1 MLSFNQILSL
11 ALLGFLGL
19 VPAGVAQSKSGSP
32 GPDSSQSGSAS
43 VPATAATVLRTNA
56 NLVLVD
62 VVVTNHGQALQG
74 LGRDQFHIFE
84 NGHEQTI
91 TSFDEHKASAVL
103 PSGAGKQPA
112 LPPHTFSNVP
122 AYPEAPA
129 VNVVLLDGLNTL
141 LPDQMQ
147 VRRQMLQFMGQI
159 PPGTS
164 LAIFTLSSRLRMIEG
179 FTTDP
184 ARLTRAFENG
194 KPQSSVVLD
203 PLGATEL
210 DSATGEL
217 ANLGASSDALA
228 NMQQFVADMTA
239 YQTDQ
244 RVAMTLEALQ
254 QLARY
259 LNVIPGRKN
268 LIWFSGSFPI
278 ALDPD
283 DSLASPFEAMR
294 SYADDVQQT
303 SELLSAAR
311 VAVYPVDARGLLTLP
326 STDVSKSSASSN
338 LMSATSNGGRKG
350 TRKQVTMNRPSFGND
365 DSKFMQQLM
374 AEQATMQQIA
384 EQTGGQE
391 YINTNGLKE
400 AIGKAIQN
408 GSEYYTIGYIP
419 TAGTF
424 DGKFRTIQVK
434 SGVAD
439 AKLEYRRGYYASDPD
454 KASDHNPGKASLIN
468 SATLV
473 GAPPATQIPFRA
485 RILPAVDPALAGSK
499 LPTGPAGEMTASLKG
514 PVHRYIV
521 DFTVDANGLAYQET
535 EAGARVANVEFVLVG
550 YDAGAQRV
558 NYLDRGFK
566 LSLKPEIYA
575 RVLATGIPVR
585 MALDLP
591 EGEVRLHMAVHDLT
605 AARIGSLEVPLKI
618 AAQ

>member
-1 MLSFNQILSL
+1 MLSFSQILSL
-11 ALLGFLGL
+11 AIGGFLAV
-19 VPAGVAQSKSGSP
+19 VPSVAAQSQP
-32 GPDSSQSGSAS
+32 GSSQSSSA
-43 VPATAATVLRTNA
+43 PAAAAQPTVLRTNA

-62 VVVTNHGQALQG
+62 VVVTNHGQPILG

-103 PSGAGKQPA
+103 PPGPTKTSSRA
-112 LPPHTFSNVP
+112 PHTFSNVP
-122 AYPEAPA
+122 TYPEAPA

-147 VRRQMLQFMGQI
+147 VRRQMLQFIGQV
-159 PPGTS
+159 PQGTS

-184 ARLTRAFENG
+184 ARIARALESG
-194 KPQSSVVLD
+194 KPQNSVILD
-203 PLGATEL
+203 PSAATDL

-217 ANLGASSDALA
+217 ANMGASSDALA

-239 YQTDQ
+239 FQTDQ
-244 RVAMTLEALQ
+244 RVAMTLEAMQ

-259 LNVIPGRKN
+259 LNAIPGRKN

-283 DSLASPFEAMR
+283 DSLESPFEAMR

-303 SELLSAAR
+303 SELLAAAR

-326 STDVSKSSASSN
+326 STDASKSSASSN
-338 LMSATSNGGRKG
+338 LMSGTSNGGRQGKR
-350 TRKQVTMNRPSFGND
+350 TSVTTNRPSVGRD

-374 AEQATMQQIA
+374 AEQATMKQIA

-400 AIGKAIQN
+400 AIGRAIQN
-408 GSEYYTIGYIP
+408 GSEYYTIGYVP
-419 TAGTF
+419 TANTF

-434 SGVAD
+434 SAVAD

-454 KASDHNPGKASLIN
+454 KASDHSPGKASLIRT
-468 SATLV
+468 ATLV

-485 RILPAVDPALAGSK
+485 RILPAADPALAGTK

-521 DFTVDANGLAYQET
+521 DFTVDAHGLAYQET
-535 EAGARVANVEFVLVG
+535 PDGAHVANVEFVLVG
-550 YDAGAQRV
+550 YDAGTQRV
-558 NYLDRGFK
+558 NYLDRGFQ
-566 LSLKPEIYA
+566 LSLKPEYYA
-575 RVLATGIPVR
+575 RVLANGIPIR

-591 EGEVRLHMAVHDLT
+591 EGEIRLRMAVHDLI

>member
-1 MLSFNQILSL
+1 MLSFSQILSL
-11 ALLGFLGL
+11 TIGGVLAV
-19 VPAGVAQSKSGSP
+19 VPAGAAQSQ
-32 GPDSSQSGSAS
+32 PDST
-43 VPATAATVLRTNA
+43 PAPAANSTVLRTNA

-62 VVVTNHGQALQG
+62 VVVTNHGQAIQG

-91 TSFDEHKASAVL
+91 SSFDEHRTGTVL
-103 PSGAGKQPA
+103 PSSGSKQPA

-122 AYPEAPA
+122 TYPEAPA

-159 PPGTS
+159 PAGTS
-164 LAIFTLSSRLRMIEG
+164 LAVFTLTSRLRMIEG

-194 KPQSSVVLD
+194 KLQSSVVLD

-217 ANLGASSDALA
+217 ANMGASSDALA

-244 RVAMTLEALQ
+244 RVAMTLEAMQ

-259 LNVIPGRKN
+259 LNAIPGRKN

-283 DSLASPFEAMR
+283 DSLGSPFEAMR
-294 SYADDVQQT
+294 TYADDVQQT
-303 SELLSAAR
+303 SELLAAAR

-338 LMSATSNGGRKG
+338 LMSATSNAGRKG
-350 TRKQVTMNRPSFGND
+350 TRKQVTVNRPSFGSD
-365 DSKFMQQLM
+365 DSKFMQQLI
-374 AEQATMQQIA
+374 AEQATMKQIA

-424 DGKFRTIQVK
+424 DGKFRSIQVK
-434 SGVAD
+434 SAVAD

-454 KASDHNPGKASLIN
+454 KASEHNPGKASLIN

-499 LPTGPAGEMTASLKG
+499 LPTGAAGEMTASLKG

-535 EAGARVANVEFVLVG
+535 ADGVRVANVELVLVG

-566 LSLKPEIYA
+566 LSLKPESFA
-575 RVLATGIPVR
+575 HVLATGIPVR

-605 AARIGSLEVPLKI
+605 AARIGSLEVPLKV